1 MISATI
7 TSKGQITLP
16 VALREELNVGTG
28 DRINF
33 IRLDDGRFELVAASQ
48 DITEVRGMVQ
58 TDKVVSVEE
67 MNEAIRERAAG
78 SGETAE

>member
-16 VALREELNVGTG
+16 ATLREELNVGAG

-33 IRLDDGRFELVAASQ
+33 IRLDNGRFELVAASQ
-48 DITEVRGMVQ
+48 DITHLRGLVH
-58 TDKVVSVEE
+58 TDETVSVEA
-67 MNEAIRERAAG
+67 MNEVIRNRAADDLE
-78 SGETAE
+78 SDK

>member
-16 VALREELNVGTG
+16 AALREELNVVSG

-33 IRLDDGRFELVAASQ
+33 IRLEGGRFELVAASL
-48 DITEVRGMVQ
+48 DIRELRGMVQ
-58 TDKVVSVEE
+58 VDRVVSVEE
-67 MNEAIRERAAG
+67 MNEAIRKRVATGPE
-78 SGETAE
+78 AEN